1 MKQEDDDQE
10 FNIIIVHKNEK
21 FREKRSDLEELLF
34 EALPMKRARI

>member
-10 FNIIIVHKNEK
+10 FNIIVHKNEK